1 MQRYGTKDKLNRSH
15 RHEGVRLGVDSAKKK
30 NKTSL
35 RMKMKKELKSILK

>member
-15 RHEGVRLGVDSAKKK
+15 RHPGVRLGVNSAKKS

-35 RMKMKKELKSILK
+35 RMKMKRELNKE